1 MSRKILTLLA
11 LLVGI
16 TTSAWAQASQAF
28 QWNASVVITPS
39 LNCTVTQHLT
49 FGSHFSTEGAVRST
63 GSNYAELM
71 CTTDPGNHVSAS
83 LVLPSTLTRAGGGGS
98 VPITYE
104 ARSLRLADNAS
115 SEQNVNPSTGTP
127 SFLSGTGIIAVSLGR
142 DFGGGDQSVVVNL
155 TGAPAGSYS
164 GVITITLSVL

>member
-1 MSRKILTLLA
+1 MFRRITTLLA

-16 TTSAWAQASQAF
+16 TTSAWAQSPQSF
-28 QWNASVVITPS
+28 QWNASISITPFLS
-39 LNCTVTQHLT
+39 CTVTQHLA
-49 FGSHFSTEGAVRST
+49 FGSHFASEGSIRST

-71 CTTDPGNHVSAS
+71 CTTDPGNALSAS

-104 ARSLRLADNAS
+104 ARSLRLADNAG

-127 SFLSGTGIIAVSLGR
+127 SFISGSGIIAVSLGR
-142 DFGGGDQSVVVNL
+142 DFGGGDQSVAINL
-155 TGAPAGSYS
+155 TGSPAGSYS